1 MLSTFRRAL
10 TPNAGQAQDRDL
22 SGLTSDSSPAVP
34 GLLMRDPS
42 PPPFSPLEPSEDDIP
57 PSTGQAAKDNNPL
70 MPAQQGLPLET
81 FPGHNLPDRKQDDTD
96 DSLLGPVRASNA
108 TSLPHHGSFLLDG
121 ASGDLLPPPL
131 EGVHTP
137 GSPLPS
143 VETTLFTSK
152 SHRTQPA
159 PTPSENHTGMSST
172 VSSPPKSS
180 RSVAGILQPRGSP
193 LPSTQPVRSTSKAQ
207 PAQQSPAQSE
217 KHAVLEPKNRN
228 TPQPSEM
235 TTEKSRETALRSP
248 RSREVS
254 TISGS
259 SHVQPQ
265 QSVPQQSVSAKAD
278 DPHAFTS
285 SQAPSSKRKRGEDTT
300 ETETKSVKKHRSQPR
315 KEKVS
320 RVAVKP
326 QDVTQDK
333 SSTGGGKSKKE
344 GGHTGSVKQQG
355 AAKDQAPKQRGRP
368 KKEGGHAGSVKQ
380 QGAAKDQAPKQRGR
394 PKKEEGSTGNVKQQG
409 VFKDKVSKKRGR
421 PEKEEG
427 PPHSVKSQ
435 RLSKE
440 DTPAKRGRPKKE
452 EGPQQSVK
460 SQRVAKEGIPAK
472 RGRPKKET
480 SPQTAK
486 TQKPPKQNRA
496 ATEMPKKRGRPAKE
510 AKSAQAVE
518 PASIA
523 MVDTTKKRGRP
534 KKGNEAA
541 QPTETQTASPANTP
555 RKNGRAKENKDI
567 AEATE
572 PQGLSNA
579 ETTKKRGRSK
589 AARQDKTAKTRT
601 PGKRGRPKKK

>member
-1 MLSTFRRAL
+1 MFSTFQRAL

-22 SGLTSDSSPAVP
+22 SGLTSDSSPAAP

-57 PSTGQAAKDNNPL
+57 PWAGQAAKHNNPV

-96 DSLLGPVRASNA
+96 DSLLGPVRASDA
-108 TSLPHHGSFLLDG
+108 TSMPHHGSFLLDG

-131 EGVHTP
+131 EGAHTP

-159 PTPSENHTGMSST
+159 PTPSENHTGMGST

-193 LPSTQPVRSTSKAQ
+193 LLSTQSVQSTSNPQ

-235 TTEKSRETALRSP
+235 ITKKSRETALRSP

-265 QSVPQQSVSAKAD
+265 QSVSAKAD
-278 DPHAFTS
+278 DPHASTS
-285 SQAPSSKRKRGEDTT
+285 SKAPSSKRKRGEDTT

-315 KEKVS
+315 KEEVS
-320 RVAVKP
+320 RAAVKP
-326 QDVTQDK
+326 RDVTQDK

-368 KKEGGHAGSVKQ
+368 KK
-380 QGAAKDQAPKQRGR
+380 D
-394 PKKEEGSTGNVKQQG
+394 EGSIGNVKQQG

-427 PPHSVKSQ
+427 PPHSIKSQ
-435 RLSKE
+435 RISKE

-460 SQRVAKEGIPAK
+460 SQRVAKEGVPAK

-486 TQKPPKQNRA
+486 TKKPPKQNRA

-510 AKSAQAVE
+510 AESAQAVE
-518 PASIA
+518 SASVP

-541 QPTETQTASPANTP
+541 QPTETQTASSANTP
-555 RKNGRAKENKDI
+555 RKKGRAKKSKDI
-567 AEATE
+567 AEPTE
-572 PQGLSNA
+572 PQGPSNA

-589 AARQDKTAKTRT
+589 AAGQDETAKTGT

>member
-1 MLSTFRRAL
+1 
-10 TPNAGQAQDRDL
+10 
-22 SGLTSDSSPAVP
+22 
-34 GLLMRDPS
+34 MRDPS
-42 PPPFSPLEPSEDDIP
+42 PPPFSPLEPSEDAIP
-57 PSTGQAAKDNNPL
+57 PWAGQAAKHNNPV

-81 FPGHNLPDRKQDDTD
+81 FPGHNLPDRKQDDMD
-96 DSLLGPVRASNA
+96 DSLLGPVRASDA
-108 TSLPHHGSFLLDG
+108 TSMPHHGSFLLDG

-131 EGVHTP
+131 EGAHTP
-137 GSPLPS
+137 GSTLPS

-159 PTPSENHTGMSST
+159 PTPSENHTGMGST

-180 RSVAGILQPRGSP
+180 RSVAGILEPRGSP
-193 LPSTQPVRSTSKAQ
+193 LPSTESVQSTSKAQ

-217 KHAVLEPKNRN
+217 KHAVLEPKTRN

-235 TTEKSRETALRSP
+235 TTKKSRETALRSP

-265 QSVPQQSVSAKAD
+265 QSVSAIAD

-285 SQAPSSKRKRGEDTT
+285 SKAPSSKRKRGEDTT

-320 RVAVKP
+320 RAAVKP
-326 QDVTQDK
+326 RDVTQDI

-368 KKEGGHAGSVKQ
+368 KKEEGSTGNVKQ
-380 QGAAKDQAPKQRGR
+380 QGAAKDQAPKQRDR

-409 VFKDKVSKKRGR
+409 VFKDEVSKKRGR

-435 RLSKE
+435 RVSKE

-460 SQRVAKEGIPAK
+460 SQRVAKEGLPAK
-472 RGRPKKET
+472 RGRPKKEA

-486 TQKPPKQNRA
+486 TKKPPKQNRA
-496 ATEMPKKRGRPAKE
+496 APEMPKKRGRPAKE
-510 AKSAQAVE
+510 AESAQAVE
-518 PASIA
+518 SASVP

-541 QPTETQTASPANTP
+541 QPTETQTAPSANTP
-555 RKNGRAKENKDI
+555 RKKGRAKKSKDI

-572 PQGLSNA
+572 PRGPSNA

-589 AARQDKTAKTRT
+589 AAGQDETAK
-601 PGKRGRPKKK
+601 